1 MKIAKMLTGYAE
13 PQVQGDHSR
22 KVEALLLKL
31 GCVKGVSHS
40 NIAAAT
46 PPVKASSKAQG
57 KSIPRLDKKAS
68 LPGR

>member
-1 MKIAKMLTGYAE
+1 MLTGCVVA
-13 PQVQGDHSR
+13 QVQGDHSS

-46 PPVKASSKAQG
+46 PAAKASSKSQG
-57 KSIPRLDKKAS
+57 KSILRLDKKGAQ
-68 LPGR
+68 PGR